1 MSRFESRHYAV
12 GTATPVAI
20 GTAMPQIVHE
30 LQLFN
35 NSNVEIYVGGSA
47 VNTVVGFNLPK
58 KTVALTFKITDG
70 DILYAIADAA
80 GAVLEVYDYQA
91 NI

>member
-1 MSRFESRHYAV
+1 MSRFEARHYAI
-12 GTATPVAI
+12 GTATAVAI
-20 GTAMPQIVHE
+20 GTAQAKIVHE

-47 VNTVVGFNLPK
+47 VNTVDGFNLPK

-70 DILYAIADAA
+70 DILYAIAGAA
-80 GAVLEVYDYQA
+80 DAVLEVYDYQA

>member
-1 MSRFESRHYAV
+1 M

-20 GTAMPQIVHE
+20 GTALANIVHE
-30 LQLFN
+30 ITLFN
-35 NSNVEIYVGGSA
+35 NSNAEIYIGGTA
-47 VNTVVGFNLPK
+47 VDTVDGFNLPK
-58 KTVALTFKITDG
+58 NTVALTFKITNG
-70 DILYAIADAA
+70 DILYAIAGAN

>member
-1 MSRFESRHYAV
+1 MPRFATRHYAV

-20 GTAMPQIVHE
+20 GTASPNIVHE
-30 LQLFN
+30 ITVFN
-35 NSNVEIYVGGSA
+35 NSNAEIFIGGAA
-47 VNTVVGFNLPK
+47 VDTVDGFNLPK
-58 KTVALTFKITDG
+58 KTVALTFNITNG
-70 DILYAIADAA
+70 DVLYAIADAS